1 MVLERLLARLTFRAP
16 PPVVAVIRLTG
27 VIGAALPLRQGLS
40 LAGLAE
46 TIERAFSLPG
56 LKAVALAINSPGG
69 SAAQS
74 ALIMGRIRA
83 LADERQLPV
92 LAFVEDVG
100 ASGGYW
106 LALAGDEIWV
116 NPNSIVGSIGVIYA
130 GFGFSDALH
139 KLGIERRL
147 HTAGERKSL
156 LDPFLPE
163 RAEDVERLGALQAE
177 IHANFKEAVR
187 ARRGRRLKGPD
198 DQLFSGEFWVGRR
211 AVELGLADGIGD
223 LRGVMRDR
231 FGKRV
236 RLRQIGRRESWFR
249 RRFGLP
255 GGRSEES
262 LGHGLIEGALGAL
275 EARARWGRYGL

>member
-1 MVLERLLARLTFRAP
+1 MMLGLILARLGLRNP
-16 PPVVAVIRLTG
+16 SPVVSVIRLTG
-27 VIGAALPLRQGLS
+27 VIGAARPFRSGLS

-46 TIERAFSLPG
+46 TIERAFNLPG

-69 SAAQS
+69 SPAQS

-83 LADERQLPV
+83 LADERQIPV

-116 NPNSIVGSIGVIYA
+116 NLNSIVGSIGVIYS
-130 GFGFSDALH
+130 GFGFVDALQ

-147 HTAGERKSL
+147 HTSGERKSL

-163 RAEDVERLGALQAE
+163 QPHDVERLNAVQTE

-187 ARRGRRLKGPD
+187 ARRGRRLKGSD
-198 DQLFSGEFWVGRR
+198 EQLFSGEFWVGRR
-211 AVELGLADGIGD
+211 AVDIGLADGIGE

-236 RLRQIGRRESWFR
+236 RLRLVGRRESWLR

-255 GGRSEES
+255 VGRSEDG
-262 LGHGLIEGALGAL
+262 LGHGLVEGALGAL
-275 EARARWGRYGL
+275 EARAWWGRYGL

>member
-1 MVLERLLARLTFRAP
+1 MLFERLLARLTLREP
-16 PPVVAVIRLTG
+16 PPVVAMIRLTG
-27 VIGAALPLRQGLS
+27 VIGAPMPLRSGLS

-46 TIERAFSLPG
+46 TIERAFALAD

-83 LADERQLPV
+83 LAEERQVPV

-116 NPNSIVGSIGVIYA
+116 NANSIVGSIGVIYS
-130 GFGFSDALH
+130 GFGFSDALQ
-139 KLGIERRL
+139 KLGIERRV

-156 LDPFLPE
+156 LDPFRPE
-163 RAEDVERLGALQAE
+163 RPEDIERLGAVQAE
-177 IHANFKEAVR
+177 IHANFKEMVR
-187 ARRGRRLKGPD
+187 ARRGRRLKAPD
-198 DQLFSGEFWVGRR
+198 DELFSGEFWVGRR
-211 AVELGLADGIGD
+211 AVELGLADGIGE

-236 RLRQIGRRESWFR
+236 RLRLMGRRENWFR
-249 RRFGLP
+249 RRLGLP
-255 GGRSEES
+255 GGRSEDN

-275 EARARWGRYGL
+275 EARVWWGRYGL